1 MKMKP
6 PVRLL
11 LLLAIAGL
19 SYFQPRLAQ
28 ASFICDTPP
37 ACQCGCLDQW
47 DECAGD
53 LPIDDA
59 REKCD
64 PAYNKCYDEKCTPM

>member
-11 LLLAIAGL
+11 LLLTIAGL
-19 SYFQPRLAQ
+19 SYFQPGPVQ
-28 ASFICDTPP
+28 ASFTCDTPP
-37 ACQCGCLDQW
+37 ACQCECLDKW

-59 REKCD
+59 RKKCD
-64 PAYNKCYDEKCTPM
+64 PAYDKCYDENCTPV